1 MDHCSI
7 SFDTLL
13 KRKKNKPTKTLRTFD
28 YSIIIGWEEYRRPL
42 LEKKT
47 RSFFLNKKLYYPSM
61 FFLFALDWRAVVG
74 KVWVMALQVVQW
86 EWLWPLTYNLEVTQG
101 SSTPLRSSLWHPLFV
116 FSLAVNI
123 HWEYQVLVLVC
134 IGLQT

>member
-13 KRKKNKPTKTLRTFD
+13 KRKKNQTKTLRTLD
-28 YSIIIGWEEYRRPL
+28 YSKIIGWEEYRRPL

-47 RSFFLNKKLYYPSM
+47 VHFFEIKNYTTLQC

-74 KVWVMALQVVQW
+74 KV
-86 EWLWPLTYNLEVTQG
+86 
-101 SSTPLRSSLWHPLFV
+101 
-116 FSLAVNI
+116 
-123 HWEYQVLVLVC
+123 
-134 IGLQT
+134 